1 MEVCVLFKT
10 NKQIGNTS
18 LGIAIAYFSSHGYVV
33 SLPLNDTQDYD
44 LVVDD
49 GSSLLKIQV
58 KGTSYRTKYNI
69 FQVALKSMGGSKGRF
84 YKTVK
89 DTKIDYLF
97 VVTADKDL
105 YLIPNSLIKN
115 KYTLN
120 LGDDYQKYLLKT
132 CTSK

>member
-69 FQVALKSMGGSKGRF
+69 FQVYICIF
-84 YKTVK
+84 HFQHY
-89 DTKIDYLF
+89 
-97 VVTADKDL
+97 
-105 YLIPNSLIKN
+105 
-115 KYTLN
+115 
-120 LGDDYQKYLLKT
+120 
-132 CTSK
+132 

>member
-58 KGTSYRTKYNI
+58 KGTSYRTI
-69 FQVALKSMGGSKGRF
+69 
-84 YKTVK
+84 K

-120 LGDDYQKYLLKT
+120 LGDAYQKYLLKT